1 MEVSGKTEWKYQGR
15 QRMEVS
21 GKTPGKTDW
30 KYQKEDKEWKCQV
43 RHQVRQTGSIK
54 RKTKNGSTR

>member
-1 MEVSGKTEWKYQGR
+1 
-15 QRMEVS
+15 MEVS